1 MLFHLIT
8 MILAVLF
15 LLEAFQSNAL
25 STDKYLTHYWPIC
38 NGELTDQIASAN
50 MFHGENTLFAKDR
63 FGMANSALS
72 LNGDWTQVPSGIY
85 FDTTEL
91 SISVW
96 ILPLNISRCSRLI
109 DFSNSN
115 TKNFTNNIYIRL
127 DNTCYQSIYLY
138 TPELAFYSD
147 LLLQVNCISTKEI
160 TIGEWQLLTATFN
173 GNQMSFYIN
182 GSQTCTTTKAYTLP
196 FVNRAFNYIGKSF
209 DSYDGY
215 SSSFIDD
222 LRFYNK
228 CLTQTEILELMN
240 DNSNNFNFFN
250 DPECSL

>member
-1 MLFHLIT
+1 MLFHLT
-8 MILAVLF
+8 KMIIVVVF
-15 LLEAFQSNAL
+15 LLEAFHSYAL

-38 NGELTDQIASAN
+38 NSDLTDQIASAH
-50 MFHGENTLFAKDR
+50 MFHGEKTLFAEDR

-72 LNGDWTQVPSGIY
+72 LNGNWTQVPSGIY
-85 FDTTEL
+85 FDTAEL

-115 TKNFTNNIYIRL
+115 AKNFTNNIYIRL
-127 DNTCYQSIYLY
+127 DNTCYQSQYLY
-138 TPELAFYSD
+138 KPELAFFSD
-147 LLLQVNCISTKEI
+147 SLLKVNCISTKEI
-160 TIGEWQLLTATFN
+160 SIGEWQFLTATFN
-173 GNQMSFYIN
+173 GNQMSLYIN
-182 GSQTCTTTKAYTLP
+182 GNQTCNRTKAYTLP
-196 FVNRAFNYIGKSF
+196 VVNRAYNYIGKSF

-215 SSSFIDD
+215 SSSIIDD

-240 DNSNNFNFFN
+240 ETGNVYNYF
-250 DPECSL
+250 